1 MSSYIKLGRKIALIL
16 LAMGGI
22 LTDKTTPR
30 RMLFLLSLAL
40 IYFGFTRLANEITAF
55 ESIIIFLLVF
65 LSRYLFLFFSF
76 VENGIAEQLKK
87 RFGEAKGF
95 EIYKVITALMFFL
108 SGSSF
113 SLMIYKS
120 KILIPLY
127 NYFGSLFVAAGII
140 AVLTGMI
147 VNVWST
153 LVVGIDVY
161 YYKDLF
167 LGKAVVDF
175 KKEGPYSIFSNPM
188 YGMGQANGYGYAL
201 IHGSAAG
208 IAFIF
213 LNQLMMYLFYLTIE
227 KPHIKRL
234 FAKNRNANNYS
245 VKKKI
250 LITERLNE

>member
-1 MSSYIKLGRKIALIL
+1 MSAYFRLGRKIAQII

-22 LTDKTTPR
+22 LTDKKTPK
-30 RMLFLLSLAL
+30 RMLLLLSLAF
-40 IYFGFTRLANEITAF
+40 IYFGFTWLDKEVGAMV
-55 ESIIIFLLVF
+55 SIIIFLTVF
-65 LSRYLFLFFSF
+65 TARYLFLFFSF
-76 VENGIAEQLKK
+76 VKNGIAEKIK
-87 RFGEAKGF
+87 RRLGEGKGF
-95 EIYKVITALMFFL
+95 EIYKVITALMFFT

-120 KILIPLY
+120 EILLPLY
-127 NYFGSLFVAAGII
+127 NNIGFVFTAAGII
-140 AVLTGMI
+140 AVLAGLV

-153 LVVGIDVY
+153 LIVGIDVY

-175 KKEGPYSIFSNPM
+175 KKEGPYSVFSNPM

-208 IAFIF
+208 IVFIF
-213 LNQLMMYLFYLTIE
+213 LNQLMMYLFYFTIE

-234 FAKNRNANNYS
+234 FAKNRNLNNQL
-245 VKKKI
+245 VNGRMLVPENLKD
-250 LITERLNE
+250 